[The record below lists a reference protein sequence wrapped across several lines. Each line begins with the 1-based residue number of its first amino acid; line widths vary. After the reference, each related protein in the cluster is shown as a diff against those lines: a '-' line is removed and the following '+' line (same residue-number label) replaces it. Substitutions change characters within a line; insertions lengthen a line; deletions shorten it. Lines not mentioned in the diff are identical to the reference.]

1 MNADSRAKPL
11 GQTRQPTR
19 SNKAIELCQL
29 LLVAAASTTSVLMT
43 SSAWAQQPRID
54 GVTIDGRYRGG
65 EKVKLMVDFVK
76 GTAGD
81 SITEI
86 LTRDLRYSDR
96 YDMLP
101 AGSAPGLTGAVNYAL
116 FAQLGAQGVVEAS
129 VLPSGT
135 LHVELHDVSK
145 QLLMQKQ
152 DFLLPGIPGNKDWR
166 MAVHGASDQ
175 IEQWITGQRGIAQS
189 RIAYVRDNRIWMVDS
204 DGANAGPVNSRGVFP
219 KWTPNGRAIVYNLVE
234 ADFQPIMLMDVAT
247 GAQKTLTNL
256 RASDAGDVAPVVTSD
271 GRTVIFGRNSSSGTD
286 LFSVPLAGGPTQRL
300 TNTRGKSSGSP
311 TVSPDGLRMAFSSD
325 RAGMQNV
332 YVADIDGSNVE
343 VLTQGG
349 VGERNWRDGADWS
362 PDGRLIAYQSGV
374 NPSFQIMIVNVRD
387 QTTKFVTGEGKNIE
401 PSWAPDSRHL
411 VASSARNGLGQQLW
425 VIDTQT
431 GSARQLTRGSLPRA
445 PAWSPRLTG
454 TP

>member
-1 MNADSRAKPL
+1 
-11 GQTRQPTR
+11 
-19 SNKAIELCQL
+19 
-29 LLVAAASTTSVLMT
+29 MT
-43 SSAWAQQPRID
+43 SSARAQQPRID

-65 EKVKLMVDFVK
+65 EKVRLMVDFVK

-129 VLPSGT
+129 VLSSGT

-152 DFLLPGIPGNKDWR
+152 DFMLPGIPGNKDWR

-189 RIAYVRDNRIWMVDS
+189 RIAYVRDNRIWLVDS
-204 DGANAGPVNSRGVFP
+204 DGANAGPVTPRGLSP
-219 KWTPNGRAIVYNLVE
+219 KWTPNGRAIVYNRREDDVS
-234 ADFQPIMLMDVAT
+234 PIMLMDVAT
-247 GAQKTLTNL
+247 GAQKALTGG
-256 RASDAGDVAPVVTSD
+256 RSSAGSDFAPVVTPD
-271 GRTVIFGRNSSSGTD
+271 GRNVLFARDAPSGTD
-286 LFSVPLAGGPTQRL
+286 LYSVLLTGGTPMRL
-300 TNTRGKSSGSP
+300 TSGHGKASVSP
-311 TVSPDGLRMAFSSD
+311 TVSPDGLRMSFSSD
-325 RAGMQNV
+325 RAGSQDV
-332 YVADIDGSNVE
+332 YVSDIDGSNPE
-343 VLTQGG
+343 LLTRGG
-349 VGERNWRDGADWS
+349 VGERNWRDSPDWS
-362 PDGRLIAYQSGV
+362 PDGRFVAYQSGV
-374 NPSFQIMIVNVRD
+374 APSFQIMIVNVRD
-387 QTTKFVTGEGKNIE
+387 QSTKFVTSDGRNTE

-411 VASSARNGLGQQLW
+411 IVASARNSLSQQLW

>member
-1 MNADSRAKPL
+1 MLTANVDTLS
-11 GQTRQPTR
+11 G
-19 SNKAIELCQL
+19 
-29 LLVAAASTTSVLMT
+29 TTSVRHAMLRILVAGILSVMMLGVM
-43 SSAWAQQPRID
+43 AAGAQTTPPID
-54 GVTIDGRYRGG
+54 GVSIDFAYRGG
-65 EKVKLMVDFVK
+65 AKVKLMVDFVK
-76 GTAGD
+76 GTYGD
-81 SITEI
+81 SVTEI

-101 AGSAPGLTGAVNYAL
+101 AGAAPGLSGAMNYAL
-116 FAQLGAQGVVEAS
+116 FAQLGAQGVIEAS
-129 VLPSGT
+129 VLASGT
-135 LHVELHDVSK
+135 LHVELHDVNK
-145 QLLMQKQ
+145 KLLMQKQ
-152 DFLLPGIPGNKDWR
+152 DFLLPGLPGNKDWR

-189 RIAYVRDNRIWMVDS
+189 RIAYVRENRIWMVDS
-204 DGANAGPVNSRGVFP
+204 DGANAGPVNSRGLFP

-234 ADFQPIMLMDVAT
+234 ADKSPIMLMDVAT
-247 GAQKTLTNL
+247 GAQKSLTNL
-256 RASDAGDVAPVVTSD
+256 RSSEAGDVAPVVTPD
-271 GRTVIFGRNSSSGTD
+271 GRSVIFGRNSSSGND
-286 LFSVPLAGGPTQRL
+286 LFSVPLAGGPVQRL
-300 TNTRGKSSGSP
+300 TNGRGKSSSSP

-332 YVADIDGSNVE
+332 YVSDIDGSNVE

-362 PDGRLIAYQSGV
+362 PDGRFIAYQSGV

-387 QTTKFVTGEGKNIE
+387 QTTKFVTGDGKNIE

-411 VASSARNGLGQQLW
+411 VVSSARNGLGQQLW

-431 GSARQLTRGSLPRA
+431 GSARQLTRGSVPRA